1 MLHTKA
7 GPHTVWIVAQ
17 PGYRTFGT
25 QCEKLIDAEKS
36 LRSGA
41 AVIDSGGQF
50 EHMFLYQFGPG
61 HLKQ

>member
-1 MLHTKA
+1 MLHDKA
-7 GPHTVWIVAQ
+7 GAHTVWIVESS
-17 PGYRTFGT
+17 GYRTFGHK
-25 QCEKLIDAEKS
+25 CEKLVEAEKS

-41 AVIDSGGQF
+41 AVIESGGQF